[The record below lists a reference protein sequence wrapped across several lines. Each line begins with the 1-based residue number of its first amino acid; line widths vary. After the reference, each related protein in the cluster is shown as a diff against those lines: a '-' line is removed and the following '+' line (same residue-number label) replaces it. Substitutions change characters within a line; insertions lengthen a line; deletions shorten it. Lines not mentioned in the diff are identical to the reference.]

1 MATIYDVSVLA
12 GVSLAT
18 VSRVMNKNA
27 KVSEKTAQKVQD
39 AMKQL
44 GYRPNAI
51 AQSLAS
57 NRSNSVGI
65 LVSELHGPFYGS
77 MMSGIEAE
85 LRTAEKHVI
94 IAAGHSEEALEKEG
108 IEFLISR
115 RCDALILHVEAV
127 SDEYLVELVKGD
139 IPIVLI
145 NRYIAEIAD
154 HCISL
159 NNELGGYY
167 ATKALLEKGH
177 RQFAYISGP
186 SWKMDAQER
195 LKGHQRAL
203 KEFNVSYNDAL
214 TYEGD
219 YQETSGSQG
228 TSYLLEQSRPF
239 TALVCANDE
248 MALGAMTVLR
258 EKGIRVPDD
267 ISLMGFD
274 NIFFSQF
281 IHPKLSTVDYPI
293 KQMGKMAACWTLK
306 HTFNQAEHDITH
318 IFTPSVVIRDS
329 TQAV

>member
-1 MATIYDVSVLA
+1 
-12 GVSLAT
+12 
-18 VSRVMNKNA
+18 
-27 KVSEKTAQKVQD
+27 
-39 AMKQL
+39 
-44 GYRPNAI
+44 
-51 AQSLAS
+51 
-57 NRSNSVGI
+57 
-65 LVSELHGPFYGS
+65 

-127 SDEYLVELVKGD
+127 SDKYLVELVKGD

-145 NRYIAEIAD
+145 NRYIEEIAD

-167 ATKALLEKGH
+167 ATKALLEQGH

-186 SWKMDAQER
+186 SWKMDAQDR

-203 KEFNVSYNDAL
+203 KEFNVPYDGAL
-214 TYEGD
+214 TFEGD
-219 YQETSGSQG
+219 YQETGGSKG
-228 TSYLLEQSRPF
+228 IAYLLELSQPF

-248 MALGAMTVLR
+248 MALGAMTVIR
-258 EKGIRVPDD
+258 EKGMMIPED
-267 ISLMGFD
+267 ISIMGFD
-274 NIFFSQF
+274 NIFLSQF
-281 IHPKLSTVDYPI
+281 IHPKLSTIDYPI
-293 KQMGKMAACWTLK
+293 KQMGKMAASWTLK
-306 HTFNQAEHDITH
+306 HAFNQADNTVTH
-318 IFTPSVVIRDS
+318 IFTPSLVMRDS

>member
-27 KVSEKTAQKVQD
+27 KVSEKTTQKVLD

-44 GYRPNAI
+44 GYRPNSI

-94 IAAGHSEEALEKEG
+94 IAAGHSEEALEKDG

-115 RCDALILHVEAV
+115 QCDALILHVEAV
-127 SDEYLVELVKGD
+127 SDEYLIELVKGD

-167 ATKALLEKGH
+167 ATKALLEQGH

-186 SWKMDAQER
+186 SWKMDSQDR

-203 KEFNVSYNDAL
+203 KEFNVPYNGAL

-219 YQETSGSQG
+219 YQETSGSEG
-228 TSYLLEQSRPF
+228 ISYLLEQSQPF

-281 IHPKLSTVDYPI
+281 IHPKLSTIDYPI
-293 KQMGKMAACWTLK
+293 KQMGKMAATWTLK
-306 HTFNQAEHDITH
+306 HCFNQADHDITH
-318 IFTPSVVIRDS
+318 MFTPSLVIRNS
-329 TQAV
+329 TQSV